1 MSLKPTLQ
9 FDSFTKLHEWKSQ
22 QRLLEAANSQNAPE
36 LEEVKED
43 IERAIALLM
52 GRFPFFGAFIYKF
65 RIIYVP
71 ANDPD
76 ITTMATDGANIFIN
90 PVFASNL
97 TDAQTVF
104 VLCHEILHNVMLHFV
119 RQQNKGAKDHQKW
132 NIAADYEINP
142 MCVDE
147 GLITADELRN
157 KMHGLYDEKYLDMPA
172 EEIYDKLGSQKMPQ
186 PPGQPEKGS
195 GDGSGSGQDQKPQQQ
210 QQQQEPGEEGEGSG
224 QGGSGAS
231 QAGEGESDGNKYSQG
246 NGLGGIIDVDKS
258 VEKQKE
264 LGVPVKTGTEAEA
277 DKLLKEAIGETKKLK
292 SSNGR
297 GTGKGLLQRAIER
310 LSKPQV
316 NWKNELRRIV
326 GKITSGS
333 EEYFGKRKHL
343 YRGEY
348 FYGDRDAD
356 SDRLREA
363 MVAVDTSGSIGDE
376 QLIAFLTE
384 ITAIIKSKRIKKT
397 EVIYFDYGITGRDMV
412 KNPPKFDIKQAKG
425 GGGTSFIDPMNAI
438 YDKWKKGKLE
448 LAVFFTDGYGDQ
460 DSAEFEAITKKMK
473 KIERIFIWLVIDN
486 PGFVPPFGKVIHAKG
501 AK

>member
-1 MSLKPTLQ
+1 MNLKPTLQ
-9 FDSFTKLHEWKSQ
+9 FDSFTKLHEWKTQ
-22 QRLLEAANSQNAPE
+22 QSLVEAADSQNAPE
-36 LEEVKED
+36 LDEVKED

-71 ANDPD
+71 GDDPD

-90 PVFASNL
+90 PVFSASL

-119 RQQNKGAKDHQKW
+119 RQQNKGAKDHQRW

-147 GLITADELRN
+147 GLISAADLTG

-172 EEIYDKLGSQKMPQ
+172 EEIYDKIGNQKMPQ
-186 PPGQPEKGS
+186 PPGQPQS
-195 GDGSGSGQDQKPQQQ
+195 GDGKGQPQSGDGKPQPPQDDEGEGEGAGGEAGEGGSGSG
-210 QQQQEPGEEGEGSG
+210 
-224 QGGSGAS
+224 AS
-231 QAGEGESDGNKYSQG
+231 SKNDGNEYSQG

-264 LGVPVKTGTEAEA
+264 LGVPVKTGSEAEA
-277 DKLLKEAIGETKKLK
+277 DKLIKEAMSEAKKLK
-292 SSNGR
+292 GGGDR

-356 SDRLREA
+356 SDRLKEA
-363 MVAVDTSGSIGDE
+363 VVAVDTSGSIGDD
-376 QLIAFLTE
+376 QLVAFLTE
-384 ITAIIKSKRIKKT
+384 ITAIIKAKQIKKT
-397 EVIYFDYGITGRDMV
+397 EIIYFDYGITGRDIV

-438 YDKWKKGKLE
+438 YEKWKKGKLE

-460 DSAEFEAITKKMK
+460 GSAEFEAIIKKMK
-473 KIERIFIWLVIDN
+473 KFERSFIWLVIDN
-486 PGFVPPFGKVIHAKG
+486 PGFVAPFGKVIHAK
-501 AK
+501 AVK